1 MQQRDQAFTAA
12 LAGVRV
18 LPEIEPFF
26 HGVGV
31 AIIGPQSLIAHGP
44 GSCGLVVAGS
54 AAAGA
59 GHGLRRFGIGC
70 EDADCSAST
79 TGGAYGRHGGLLG
92 CVDADAPHVVVL
104 GALSTSAM

>member
-12 LAGVRV
+12 LAGVWV
-18 LPEIEPFF
+18 FPEIEPFF
-26 HGVGV
+26 HGAGV

-44 GSCGLVVAGS
+44 GSCGLVLAGS

-79 TGGAYGRHGGLLG
+79 TDGA
-92 CVDADAPHVVVL
+92 
-104 GALSTSAM
+104 